1 MAGPA
6 ALFAPLALTVLC
18 LAAAPGA
25 AASVVTRNGAPW
37 ARKGEA
43 TLSSAAGEHAQRR
56 NLSSSSSYSPAFAC
70 DALVPEVCGYPFPND
85 FFRDVNGSGLLNLTS
100 ATMPLTVDGRGVDP
114 VAGGWDALDGFS
126 PLPALLAYFPALS
139 LDNLPRYWNIQASL
153 DDACPT
159 VLVRR
164 SHGRA
169 RAARPA
175 FFRWFFLE
183 EKAAA
188 IASLVCPQRP
198 PPWAR
203 VVHAGPALSALP
215 EAGAMAA
222 ASSGGGARLFGWT
235 PRPDSLLR
243 ILFPIGSGSLPLSF
257 SHASAPSRVSRPL
270 PAVPHAAR
278 LPPPCLYSSTRRRA
292 SACPTGSSWTT
303 RAMTT
308 IRGSVAH
315 DGRRRLWQGKGLRR
329 MGLQSAL
336 YSRPCCPCAQRPHS
350 FPPPTDF
357 HPPLTCPGIQ
367 PHPDAV
373 ACVAAE
379 RQHALH
385 CCLSQPAQRE
395 ERGR

>member
-164 SHGRA
+164 SDGGA
-169 RAARPA
+169 RAAKEGL
-175 FFRWFFLE
+175 WFSF
-183 EKAAA
+183 
-188 IASLVCPQRP
+188 VFC
-198 PPWAR
+198 PPWFSI
-203 VVHAGPALSALP
+203 GGALP
-215 EAGAMAA
+215 
-222 ASSGGGARLFGWT
+222 
-235 PRPDSLLR
+235 LL
-243 ILFPIGSGSLPLSF
+243 LGLVPL
-257 SHASAPSRVSRPL
+257 ALPL
-270 PAVPHAAR
+270 PAAHAPGSPALTR
-278 LPPPCLYSSTRRRA
+278 CSSRGSSTQRRA
-292 SACPTGSSWTT
+292 SAFPTGSSSTAPTT
-303 RAMTT
+303 RA
-308 IRGSVAH
+308 
-315 DGRRRLWQGKGLRR
+315 RR
-329 MGLQSAL
+329 
-336 YSRPCCPCAQRPHS
+336 
-350 FPPPTDF
+350 
-357 HPPLTCPGIQ
+357 
-367 PHPDAV
+367 
-373 ACVAAE
+373 
-379 RQHALH
+379 
-385 CCLSQPAQRE
+385 
-395 ERGR
+395 